1 MLENASPPEIWY
13 TIPSA
18 VGLAM
23 AVALLFLSVKDEVN
37 RRRAGVNGIVRLDV
51 QKSIATAAA
60 LTVALG
66 CLTQIGVN
74 QMATPPNPNLLHDPI
89 TASTALMNAMLFVV
103 VDAALIT
110 LTGYRLF
117 QRGAVGREIRD
128 AARRDRRASDQ
139 PEPAPSQPA
148 PPVP

>member
-18 VGLAM
+18 IGLVM
-23 AVALLFLSVKDEVN
+23 WAVLLFLSVRDEVH
-37 RRRAGVNGIVRLDV
+37 RRRAGVDGAVRLDV

-60 LTVALG
+60 LVVAQA

-89 TASTALMNAMLFVV
+89 TASTALMNATLFVV
-103 VDAALIT
+103 VDAALIA
-110 LTGYRLF
+110 LAGYRLL
-117 QRGAVGREIRD
+117 QRVAVGREIR
-128 AARRDRRASDQ
+128 AAERRDRRATDQ
-139 PEPAPSQPA
+139 PPPAPSQPA